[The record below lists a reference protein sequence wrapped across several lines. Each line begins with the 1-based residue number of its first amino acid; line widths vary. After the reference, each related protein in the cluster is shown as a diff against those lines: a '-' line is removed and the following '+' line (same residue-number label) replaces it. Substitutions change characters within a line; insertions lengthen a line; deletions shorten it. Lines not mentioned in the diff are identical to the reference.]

1 MVYFE
6 FNFYVLEEII
16 VCILDLMVLSVV
28 NLLKGIIFIQIL
40 FQNIFKKFRY
50 VLFQILSINVKVY
63 EIINVFLNI
72 LFKEFKNIFLWYYEL

>member
-72 LFKEFKNIFLWYYEL
+72 LFKEFKNIFLVNMVL